1 MRLYIHTNFKDVA
14 LNIKMFLI
22 RGKAMEDKN
31 IKEFYK
37 FFNEIVDNLVIPSL
51 DIKQSI
57 ERKVQHTF
65 RVCENVQLIGESL
78 QLSDNELR
86 IGEIIGLFH
95 DIGRFEQYIK
105 HRTLVDSVKDHG
117 ELGILLLENYK
128 ILNFLS
134 EEEKNIILRSIR
146 YHNKYKLPEGE
157 DERVLFFSKII
168 RDADKMDN
176 YFIHVKYFEEKSKYH
191 NEILK
196 VLPDTGE
203 YSPEVVQDILY
214 NKCPEDCHIKTYSD
228 LKLAYVAWIY
238 DINFDYGIEYIVNN
252 HYIPRLIN
260 SLPENEEIDNIF
272 AHINSFIGN
281 RLKLKY

>member
-1 MRLYIHTNFKDVA
+1 
-14 LNIKMFLI
+14 
-22 RGKAMEDKN
+22 MEAKN

-37 FFNEIVDNLVIPSL
+37 FFNEIIDNLVIPNL
-51 DIKQSI
+51 DIKHSI

-65 RVCENVQLIGESL
+65 RVCKNVLSIGSSL
-78 QLSDNELR
+78 QLSDNELQ
-86 IGEIIGLFH
+86 IGETIALFH

-105 HRTLVDSVKDHG
+105 YRALVDSMKDHG
-117 ELGILLLENYK
+117 ELGILLLKNYG
-128 ILNFLS
+128 ILDFLS

-146 YHNKYKLPEGE
+146 YHNKYQLPEGE

-176 YFIHVKYFEEKSKYH
+176 YFIHVKYFEEKSEYH

-203 YSPEVVQDILY
+203 YSPEVVQAILS
-214 NKCPEDCHIKTYSD
+214 NECPKDHHIKTYND

-238 DINFDYGIEYIVNN
+238 DINFNYGIEYIVNN

-272 AHINSFIGN
+272 AHVNSFIEN
-281 RLKLKY
+281 RFKLKY